1 MRYFYLIM
9 AILCAFV
16 AGIVVEEKPLYAV
29 IDMVLAFVNMWLFVG
44 LLKIDEDSL

>member
-1 MRYFYLIM
+1 M
-9 AILCAFV
+9 AILFAFI

-29 IDMVLAFVNMWLFVG
+29 LDIVVAFVNMWLFVE